1 MSDSFRC
8 GYVALIGRPN
18 VGKST
23 LLNSLLGR
31 KLSITSR
38 RPQTTRHRVV
48 GIKTSPDVQILYVDT
63 PGLHRHAPR
72 AMNRYLNRAASAA
85 IRDVDIVVF
94 VVEGTRWTD
103 EDELVLEK
111 LQLTKAPV
119 ILVLNKIDRLN
130 DKSVLLE
137 SLKTLELKGVFA
149 HLIPLSAGSGEN
161 VPSLEERIIELLPQA
176 PPVYPDDQ
184 LTDRSGRFLA
194 AEYIREKLF
203 RRLGQELPYGL
214 TVEIERF
221 KQLKGVAEIHALIWV
236 EKSSQKAIVIGKG
249 GGLLKSVGSEARR
262 DMESLFGCKVRLKLW
277 VKVKKGWTD
286 DEKALLSLGYNENS

>member
-1 MSDSFRC
+1 MSDSFCC

-23 LLNSLLGR
+23 LLNSLLGQ

-48 GIKTSPDVQILYVDT
+48 GIKTLADAQIIYVDT

-72 AMNRYLNRAASAA
+72 AMNRYLNRTASAA
-85 IRDVDIVVF
+85 ISDVDIVVF

-111 LQLTKAPV
+111 LQVTEAPV
-119 ILVLNKIDRLN
+119 ILVLNKVDRLN
-130 DKSVLLE
+130 DKSALLK
-137 SLKTLELKGVFA
+137 SLKTLEAKRVFA
-149 HLIPLSAGSGEN
+149 HLIPLSASSGEN
-161 VPSLEERIIELLPQA
+161 VPSLEERILALLPQA
-176 PPVYPDDQ
+176 PPVYPEDQ

-194 AEYIREKLF
+194 AELIREKLF

-249 GGLLKSVGSEARR
+249 GGLLKSVGSAARR

-286 DEKALLSLGYNENS
+286 DEKALLSLGYNEN

>member
-1 MSDSFRC
+1 
-8 GYVALIGRPN
+8 LIGRPN

-23 LLNSLLGR
+23 LLNSLLGQ

-38 RPQTTRHRVV
+38 RPQTTRYRVV
-48 GIKTSPDVQILYVDT
+48 GIKTLADAQIIYVDT

-85 IRDVDIVVF
+85 ISDVDVVVF
-94 VVEGTRWTD
+94 VVESTRWTD

-111 LQLTKAPV
+111 LQVTEVPV
-119 ILVLNKIDRLN
+119 ILALNKVDRLN
-130 DKSVLLE
+130 DKSTLLE
-137 SLKTLELKGVFA
+137 NLKILEAKRVFA
-149 HLIPLSAGSGEN
+149 HLIPLSASSGEN
-161 VPSLEERIIELLPQA
+161 VPSLEDRILALLPQA
-176 PPVYPDDQ
+176 PPVYPEDQ

-194 AEYIREKLF
+194 AEFIREKLF

-221 KQLKGVAEIHALIWV
+221 KQSKGVAEIHALIWV

-249 GGLLKSVGSEARR
+249 GGLLKSVGSAARR

-286 DEKALLSLGYNENS
+286 DEKALIRLGYNEN

>member
-1 MSDSFRC
+1 MSDLYRC

-23 LLNSLLGR
+23 LLNSLLGQ

-48 GIKTSPDVQILYVDT
+48 GIKTLSAAQIIYVDT

-72 AMNRYLNRAASAA
+72 AMNRYLNRAAGAA
-85 IRDVDIVVF
+85 IKDVDVVVF
-94 VVEGTRWTD
+94 VVEGIRWTD

-111 LQLTKAPV
+111 LQVTEVPV

-130 DKSVLLE
+130 DKSALLE
-137 SLKTLELKGVFA
+137 SLKILEKKRVFA
-149 HLIPLSAGSGEN
+149 HLIPLSAVSGKN
-161 VPSLEERIIELLPQA
+161 VPSLENRILELLPQA
-176 PPVYPDDQ
+176 SPVYPEDQ

-194 AEYIREKLF
+194 AEFIREKLF

-221 KQLKGVAEIHALIWV
+221 KQLKGVAEINALIWV
-236 EKSSQKAIVIGKG
+236 EKSSQKAIAIGKG
-249 GGLLKSVGSEARR
+249 GGLLKSVGSSARR

-286 DEKALLSLGYNENS
+286 DEKALLSLGYSDN